1 MYVKNLSVLDGIS
14 FQRDYNDSLGNRWL
28 TVIHLDANKIP
39 IHSFQLMRKLRSQ
52 GVETRP
58 GWKPMHLQPICS
70 EYEFVTHDEKSDFS
84 AGHFFKALCLPSGSG
99 MSESD
104 VDRVSAAI
112 INIIQSE

>member
-1 MYVKNLSVLDGIS
+1 MYVENLSSLGGLS
-14 FQRDYNDSLGNRWL
+14 FQRDYNNSVGNRWL
-28 TVIHLDANKIP
+28 TVVHLDANKIP

-58 GWKPMHLQPICS
+58 GWKPMHLQPICDK
-70 EYEFVTHDEKSDFS
+70 YEFVSHDEESDFS
-84 AGHFFKALCLPSGSG
+84 TEHFFRALCLPSGSG

-112 INIIQSE
+112 INIIESE